1 MMCDITNKYEWMNEW
16 MKNREKREIKDPR
29 NWVPIRYVKH
39 STQCFIWY
47 PGTWKSALKNLSVSR
62 FSSHIS
68 LSAYWM
74 KRVFH
79 VLHINPLVTA
89 IE

>member
-1 MMCDITNKYEWMNEW
+1 
-16 MKNREKREIKDPR
+16 MKNREKREIKRPA
-29 NWVPIRYVKH
+29 KL
-39 STQCFIWY
+39 STNKVCQTLYSVFQN

-68 LSAYWM
+68 LSAHWM
-74 KRVFH
+74 KRVFD